1 MRHEEQETDIAVIVQ
16 RVFQRQSFSFF
27 LLQFH
32 WISDSDR
39 DNPDIVIWFVGLGM
53 RFNVGNTDN
62 CFHTF
67 DHTAKHSVFIV
78 QPRGWYNRDEEL
90 TSVGVGTTVGHA
102 HGIGAVVL
110 QFGMEF
116 IFKFVS
122 P

>member
-1 MRHEEQETDIAVIVQ
+1 MRHEDGVDGYCSNSAKG
-16 RVFQRQSFSFF
+16 FQRQSF

-39 DNPDIVIWFVGLGM
+39 DNLDIVIWFVGLGM
-53 RFNVGNTDN
+53 RFDVGNTDN

-90 TSVGVGTTVGHA
+90 ASVGIGTTVGHA
-102 HGIGAVVL
+102 HGVGSIVL